1 MYHRSIMK
9 ETNDIAGRIDH
20 TLLKAEATWS
30 AVQKTIDEAITHR
43 FASVCI
49 NPVYVKGTAN
59 KLKGTGVKTCT
70 VVGFPLGANDIT
82 IKCSEAVI
90 ALKHGAEEIDFV
102 AALPLLLDCDE
113 AAATDEFRR
122 IADDIRETRPN
133 TVIKVIIE
141 SAALMATDDA
151 ALAERRI
158 ATACRAATVAGLNFV
173 KTSTGFHPAG
183 GATVEAVALM
193 AKHAPALQVK
203 ASGGIRDYDD
213 AARMIDAGAHRL
225 GCSAGV
231 AIVTGGQSNA
241 GY

>member
-1 MYHRSIMK
+1 MISP
-9 ETNDIAGRIDH
+9 ENLAGCIDH
-20 TLLKAEATWS
+20 TLLKAEATWA
-30 AVQKTIDEAITHR
+30 AVQKTIDEAIEHR

-59 KLKGTGVKTCT
+59 RLKDTGVKTCT

-82 IKCSEAVI
+82 VKCSEAVI
-90 ALKHGAEEIDFV
+90 ALKHGADEIDFV

-113 AAATDEFRR
+113 AAATGEFRR
-122 IADDIRETRPN
+122 IADDIRETRPD

-158 ATACRAATVAGLNFV
+158 ATACRAATTAGLDFV

-193 AKHAPALQVK
+193 AKHAPTLKVK
-203 ASGGIRDYDD
+203 ASGGIRTHDD
-213 AARMIDAGAHRL
+213 AAKMIEAGAHRL

-241 GY
+241 SY